1 MRRLATL
8 PARRLWAIAAAVV
21 LVAAGGG
28 IAQAALST
36 GGPTPDPKPLNA
48 AVRDALNAPAVQGIT
63 ARIHFTNHLL
73 PSGSTGGRGGATPLL
88 TGADGRLWLAQ
99 DGRARLELQSDNGD
113 AQIVSDGKVVTVYD
127 ATSNTVYRA
136 TLPQDKP
143 GTSGQADHG
152 PATLDQVDKGL
163 AKLTEAWRLSG
174 AEPTSTAGQP
184 SYTVK
189 ISPKD
194 DGGLLGSAEVAWD
207 AVHGLPLRAA
217 VYAQGESAPVLELV
231 ATDISY
237 GPVSDSEL
245 SAAPPAGAKVVEVKP
260 PSHAAQDGSGA
271 KQPDVTGAAA
281 VAKQLDFT
289 LTAPDSLAGLPRKDV
304 RLVDFGDTKGALST
318 YGRGLGAIVVVQH
331 KVDAGT
337 KDQGAGA
344 GPVKDL
350 PKVNIGGA
358 TGTELA
364 TALGTVVTFERGGV
378 SYTVAGSVPPVAAEN
393 AARGLR

>member
-136 TLPQDKP
+136 TLPQDKTGNEP
-143 GTSGQADHG
+143 AHA
-152 PATLDQVDKGL
+152 PATLDQVNQGL

-174 AEPTSTAGQP
+174 ADPTSTAGQP

-207 AVHGLPLRAA
+207 AVHGVPLRVAIT
-217 VYAQGESAPVLELV
+217 AQGESAPVLELV

-237 GPVSDSEL
+237 GPVSDSSL
-245 SAAPPAGAKVVEVKP
+245 SAAPPASAKVVEVKP
-260 PSHAAQDGSGA
+260 PSHAAQGGSGA

-289 LTAPDSLAGLPRKDV
+289 LTAPGSLAGLPRKDV

-318 YGRGLGAIVVVQH
+318 YGRGLGAIVVVEH
-331 KVDAGT
+331 KADPAA
-337 KDQGAGA
+337 KSQGAGA

>member
-1 MRRLATL
+1 MRRIATL
-8 PARRLWAIAAAVV
+8 PARRLWAIAAAVL

-28 IAQAALST
+28 IAQAALSG

-73 PSGSTGGRGGATPLL
+73 PSGSAGGRGGATPLL
-88 TGADGRLWLAQ
+88 SGADGRLWLAN

-136 TLPQDKP
+136 TLPQDK
-143 GTSGQADHG
+143 TSNEPAHA
-152 PATLDQVDKGL
+152 PATLDQVNQGL
-163 AKLTEAWRLSG
+163 AKLTEAWNVSG
-174 AEPTSTAGQP
+174 AQPTSTAGQP

-194 DGGLLGSAEVAWD
+194 DGGLLGAAKVAWD
-207 AVHGLPLRAA
+207 SAHGVPLRAA
-217 VYAQGESAPVLELV
+217 IYAQGQTDPVLELA

-245 SAAPPAGAKVVEVKP
+245 TAAPPAGAKVVEVNP
-260 PSHAAQDGSGA
+260 PSHSAQDKAGA

-289 LTAPDSLAGLPRKDV
+289 LAAPDTLAGLPRKDV
-304 RLVDFGDTKGALST
+304 SLMSFGDAKGAVST
-318 YGRGLGAIVVVQH
+318 YGRGFGAIVVIQR
-331 KVDAGT
+331 KVDAAGT
-337 KDQGAGA
+337 DKGGAA

-350 PKVNIGGA
+350 PKINIDGA

-364 TALGTVVTFERGGV
+364 TPLGTVVTFERGGV